1 MFDSNLRL
9 EQMKCGG
16 FNMFV
21 ERSRGT
27 RILADGTGLANV
39 WRQQLQQFKNV
50 SVEVANAIIAV
61 YPSPRALYNVR
72 RKRLFCFSPMM

>member
-1 MFDSNLRL
+1 
-9 EQMKCGG
+9 MKSAG

-21 ERSRGT
+21 GSSRGT
-27 RILADGTGLANV
+27 RILADGTGLTNV

-61 YPSPRALYNVR
+61 YPSPRALYDVR
-72 RKRLFCFSPMM
+72 RKCLLSVL